1 MTRLAVEA
9 EIIKLAHILGVS
21 QTQLNFFKPLA
32 PESLRQFRF
41 GIIEQLQ
48 DQQKK
53 QISLSCCMGKLV
65 TKLVKRIYRKTL
77 FIAIDCCSNCIA
89 SFYRKFISNR

>member
-21 QTQLNFFKPLA
+21 QTQLNFLKPLA

-41 GIIEQLQ
+41 GIIEQ
-48 DQQKK
+48 
-53 QISLSCCMGKLV
+53 
-65 TKLVKRIYRKTL
+65 
-77 FIAIDCCSNCIA
+77 
-89 SFYRKFISNR
+89 

>member
-21 QTQLNFFKPLA
+21 QTQLNFLKPLA

-41 GIIEQLQ
+41 GIIEQNYKIN
-48 DQQKK
+48 KK
-53 QISLSCCMGKLV
+53 TDFALLLYG
-65 TKLVKRIYRKTL
+65 
-77 FIAIDCCSNCIA
+77 
-89 SFYRKFISNR
+89 

>member
-21 QTQLNFFKPLA
+21 QTQLNFLKPLA

-41 GIIEQLQ
+41 GIIEQNSLYTT
-48 DQQKK
+48 KK
-53 QISLSCCMGKLV
+53 DNSLK
-65 TKLVKRIYRKTL
+65 
-77 FIAIDCCSNCIA
+77 
-89 SFYRKFISNR
+89 

>member
-41 GIIEQLQ
+41 GIIEQNYKIN
-48 DQQKK
+48 KK
-53 QISLSCCMGKLV
+53 TDFALLLYG
-65 TKLVKRIYRKTL
+65 
-77 FIAIDCCSNCIA
+77 
-89 SFYRKFISNR
+89 